1 MAENERKR
9 SRSREFDRTLRG
21 GRLTKLAGAVASCA
35 PWLRGAAALL
45 TSVSAIAAG
54 AAAAIGLTAGE
65 ALAACIRGTATTGP
79 VTFTCTGTITS
90 TEGLD
95 GGARPISVS
104 LDAAASATV
113 VSGPAF
119 RLNSNAGIQFVQAP
133 GGETISA
140 ADAGIQAF
148 AGGTGTLGIETTGQV
163 FASGSGAT
171 AAAIYA
177 RHRGSGGINITVSG
191 TLTGAAGGGI
201 RTSSSSATIVAN
213 AAVIARGAGTPGGGG
228 DDGIGVTV
236 DGAASITA
244 RSRVSSV
251 HGDGI
256 DARIGA
262 SRGSSTIAAA
272 TVSGGDSGIRA
283 VDSGSG
289 HLAVSATGSVTAA
302 GTGAESAGIFINKT
316 REGSGGVSV
325 SAAQIAGASHG
336 IKALALANGGLS
348 IRTTGSVTARADQAD
363 SVGVYAV
370 KAGGGD
376 MTVDVAGAS
385 GAAHGIRAV
394 GNGPGDVTVRVT
406 GTVRAEGTAATH
418 AAILASNGEGGDT
431 LVRTGDVLGGRH
443 GVSVVDS
450 GDGAIRVEATGRVS
464 ANASA
469 ADSIGILVIN
479 AGNGDITVT
488 AADASGAAHG
498 IRVTDGGSGSLSVT
512 ATGAVDSSG
521 TGANDA
527 AVHVAKGT
535 AGGSL
540 SVRLAGATGAMHGVR
555 AFNRG
560 SGRLSMTASG
570 RIEAL
575 GSAEASIGVAAES
588 SGSGGVA
595 VSVASVAAGLHGVR
609 ATGAGG
615 DMTVT
620 ATQHVSATGSAA
632 RSEGVVAQNSGSGNV
647 TVSVTRV
654 TGGLHGIRAEGA
666 GGIMSVTA
674 TQHISAT
681 GSAAQ
686 SAGVVAQNSGTGNVT
701 VSVVSVTGGLHGVRA
716 AAAGGALSVT
726 ASERILV
733 GGSAEGSAGVSA
745 ANTNG
750 GRVVVRTADVTGG
763 LHGIRATAEGGG
775 ISVTATGRIAADA
788 SATGSVGVGVEHSGS
803 GTVSISV
810 GDASG
815 TRHGIEAV
823 DRGSDDLSVTA
834 SGAVDASGSGAGAAI
849 RVSKGTGGGNVTV
862 SAALISGG
870 SRGIDVADSGSGTLR
885 VTATGAV
892 ASTAG
897 TGAGDAGVRVV
908 KGTAGGSVEVRV
920 KDVNA
925 AMHGIWVV
933 DEGSGTLRASS
944 DGSVAANSLA
954 AGAIGVYAKNTGEGA
969 VTLSLNDVTGTK
981 HGIMAIDE
989 GSGALSVRVAGSVAA
1004 FGIGGGDSAVYARSV
1019 SSGGTEV
1026 TTNGAVRGRS
1036 GIRAIENGSG
1046 TLQITARDA
1055 VTSTIAGI
1063 GIHASHGGLGGDVT
1077 VTATQVAGGTHGI
1090 LAETDGDGDVTVRA
1104 TEEVSA
1110 SRSAS
1115 GAVGIRLDSRGNG
1128 AIVLNAASVTG
1139 QAYGIQALSDGDGRI
1154 SINATGSV
1162 TATGLGADG
1171 VRILRTA
1178 GSGNVDLRAAT
1189 VSGGAHGVRI
1199 VNAGAGDISASLSG
1213 PVTSGGAPGGS
1224 TGVYLKSGLRGRI
1237 TLNAASV
1244 TGERHGIAAF
1254 GVGSGTW
1261 DIVATGAVTAT
1272 GTGANDAAV
1281 RVEKTDAAG
1290 SGGVSIRV
1298 ADAVGGRHGILAV
1311 NNGLGDLAVSV
1322 SGSVTASGADSTAVH
1337 ATDGG
1342 DGNLT
1347 IRIGSAT
1354 GATHGIAA
1362 FGSGTGFLSVTA
1374 TGHVEAR
1381 SAIGRSAAILASS
1394 TGTGGLTIAAAS
1406 VTGVQGVVASDS
1418 GSGDLRV
1425 TLSGSATASG
1435 TGADQAGVSATN
1447 AGGGNTTIIVDDV
1460 TGGMIGLRVADEG
1473 DGRLDVTARGS
1484 LTSARDGS
1492 GGAGLHVTNSGGRG
1506 TVSVASVTGGTSGA
1520 WVRNSGGDEMSVAAT
1535 GAIAATG
1542 TSADTA
1548 GLVVRNTS
1556 SGTVNVRIVG
1566 ASGRA
1571 HGVRAINDGTG
1582 AFDLTATGLLASAP
1596 NGSGGAGIDV
1606 VNAGRTVLAV
1616 ASVTGGSHG
1625 IRISDSGNAALS
1637 VAATGMVHA
1646 NGPSADAMGIGIQA
1660 AGGGNISVSTD
1671 RVAGTRHGIWIDDAG
1686 DGRVAM
1692 TATGSVT
1699 SAATGG
1705 AAIHVANAE
1714 GDTTLNVASVTGG
1727 NGIRVSDSG
1736 SGTLLVAATG
1746 AVAATGSATNIWGI
1760 RVDKVKGGGVTVRT
1774 QRVAGGVRAISE
1786 GSATISIDA
1795 AGSVTAGAPDA
1806 VGIHAGSR
1814 MGASVRVTSA
1824 SVTGGSHGIH
1834 AYGGGMGEVVIDARG
1849 SVTGAVGVLASGG
1862 DGGNVTVRATDVKGV
1877 DYGIQAL
1884 NSGSGTT
1891 NVTATGEVS
1900 ASGTAA
1906 IDTRVSENG
1915 GNIDIRVERVVGGQ
1929 HGMRISNAGSGT
1941 LSVAVTGSVTAV
1953 GTAPGAAGIRIES
1966 AGGDMNLDAGSVTAA
1981 GHGIWAFDDGGAG
1994 GLHVTATGVVETTGS
2009 TTFGIRAENR
2019 GGGNLTV
2026 NAASATGAAGGI
2038 WARDEGSGSLSVN
2051 ASGMVAATGTGSDA
2065 GLHAA
2070 NLGGG
2075 DTRVDV
2081 GSVTGTELGMD
2092 VSSEGGGALSVN
2104 ANGDV
2109 RATGAGATAT
2119 GLRVANRGSGNATIR
2134 LAAVSGANRGIDASA
2149 DGSGALSVT
2158 ASQIVTASGTD
2169 AGDAAIHVSR
2179 TGNGNTSVNVA
2190 SATGGAYGIWVRDR
2204 GTAATTIEATGR
2216 IEATG
2221 TASGTVAIRAFKEAA
2236 GGNLSVSANDAAG
2249 VRHGI
2254 WARNEGSG
2262 TLSVAAQSL
2271 VTATGTGADA
2281 AGIRAWN
2288 AGSGDVRLSAAS
2300 VTSSGY
2306 GIWARDAGSGTLS
2319 VSASG
2324 SVTAATGVAA
2334 ASGIRA
2340 AKLSAA
2346 GNLIVTAA
2354 TVSGGLRGIHAIEEG
2369 SGTLAITAT
2378 GSVTSTGGGPDGAAI
2393 RAVASAAGDVTIQA
2407 GDVFGA
2413 GHGIW
2418 ASSDGSGTLSVTA
2431 TGSVVSSGTF
2441 AGASG
2446 IRAENAGSGSVSV
2459 SVASVTSQSYG
2470 IRASGDGGTLTV
2482 SATGQIASGA
2492 ADADSSGIRA
2502 LNDEGDVAVTAFSSV
2517 TGALRGIW
2525 ASSIRR
2531 GSSVSVSGSGTVAAE
2546 EAGAGSIGIYA
2557 TVGRDSDISISA
2569 ASALGAE
2576 SGILARADGDGTVEI
2591 SVAGSVTSSTGAAIR
2606 TETHRLGR
2614 TVITL
2619 RDGAHI
2625 RSESGPAISNDDGDS
2640 EVTAEAGSA
2649 IIGSVTL
2656 GDGKDRLTFE
2666 GDSFSEATLL
2676 DGGSNAAGTLDVL
2689 RFGDSASG
2697 TLSATTRNW
2706 ESIEFARGSRVGF
2719 DGDRTISADVVSLV
2733 GGELTMADGAAD
2745 DTLTISGNL
2754 NGGGAIALDVDVTDG
2769 KADRLAVV
2777 GDATIGAATTLRL
2790 VGVRLTAQVTDQRI
2804 PVASVRGKV
2813 DESSFNLESDKIQVG
2828 PMEYQLEFE
2837 SQIDAQSGEFA
2848 VTLSESRPNSI
2859 AAAIEAA
2866 PAVLMS
2872 RFARAEGLAQRTVG
2886 RTPLVGSGLNLGQS
2900 LLYYGPREAFG
2911 LDGDA
2916 WFRIHGDANNYGVS
2930 PSGNAFKDNSFGVT
2944 AGLDVLSSEGET
2956 GDFVVG
2962 LSARYGTASATA
2974 TAANGMQGS
2983 VRASGPGI
2991 GLAATWFGDSGTYVD
3006 FQAQASS
3013 LSLTYSADFRGTLAD
3028 GVSATSTLASIEF
3041 GRRFSLGGGAAIVP
3055 QAQFARGE
3063 VDADAFSQEGI
3074 SAATEGQS
3082 GSSARLGMVYEFGDE
3097 FGKGRLLANLLIEDG
3112 GRRETVV
3119 NDVEFAADM
3128 ESTIAEIGYA
3138 ATYAMGEGMS
3148 LFGQAIYR
3156 TSVGDSSGYDSGA
3169 SLSGGV
3175 RLTW

>member
-1 MAENERKR
+1 MAGNGKKKR
-9 SRSREFDRTLRG
+9 SRGWELARTLRG

-35 PWLRGAAALL
+35 PRLRGAAALL

-54 AAAAIGLTAGE
+54 IAATLGLTASE
-65 ALAACIRGTATTGP
+65 ALAACVRGTAATGP
-79 VTFTCTGTITS
+79 VTFTCTGTIAS

-95 GGARPISVS
+95 GGSRAISVS
-104 LDAAASATV
+104 LDATASATV

-133 GGETISA
+133 GGESISA
-140 ADAGIQAF
+140 ADSGIRAF
-148 AGGTGTLGIETTGQV
+148 AGGTGTLGIETTGPI
-163 FASGSGAT
+163 FASGSGTT

-177 RHRGSGGINITVSG
+177 RHRGSGEINITVSG
-191 TLTGAAGGGI
+191 TLTGDGGGI
-201 RTSSSSATIVAN
+201 RASGSSATIVAN
-213 AAVIARGAGTPGGGG
+213 AAVIARGAGTSGAGGH
-228 DDGIGVTV
+228 DGIGVTV
-236 DGAASITA
+236 DSAVSITA

-256 DARIGA
+256 DAQIGA

-283 VDSGSG
+283 VDSGNG
-289 HLAVSATGSVTAA
+289 DLAVSATGSVTAA
-302 GTGAESAGIFINKT
+302 GTGAENAGIFVRKT
-316 REGSGGVSV
+316 RDGSGGVSV
-325 SAAQIAGASHG
+325 SAAQVAGGSHG
-336 IKALALANGGLS
+336 IKALALADGALS
-348 IRTTGSVTARADQAD
+348 IRATGSVTARADHAE
-363 SVGVYAV
+363 SAGVYAV
-370 KAGGGD
+370 KTGSGD

-394 GNGPGDVTVRVT
+394 GNGPGDVTVRAT

-418 AAILASNGEGGDT
+418 AAILVSNGEGGDT
-431 LVRTGDVLGGRH
+431 VIRTGDVLGGRH

-450 GDGAIRVEATGRVS
+450 GDGTIRVEATGRVS
-464 ANASA
+464 ANATA
-469 ADSIGILVIN
+469 AGSIGILIIN
-479 AGNGDITVT
+479 TGNGDITVT
-488 AADASGAAHG
+488 AADVGGAAHG

-512 ATGAVDSSG
+512 ATGTVDSSG

-535 AGGSL
+535 AGGDLSL
-540 SVRLAGATGAMHGVR
+540 RLAGATGAMHGVR

-560 SGRLSMTASG
+560 SGRLSVTASS

-588 SGSGGVA
+588 SGNGGVA
-595 VSVASVAAGLHGVR
+595 VSVAGVAAGLHGVR
-609 ATGAGG
+609 AEGAGG
-615 DMTVT
+615 NMTVT

-647 TVSVTRV
+647 TVRVARV
-654 TGGLHGIRAEGA
+654 TGGLHGIRAAGA

-674 TQHISAT
+674 TQHVSAT

-686 SAGVVAQNSGTGNVT
+686 SAGVVAENSGTGNVT
-701 VSVVSVTGGLHGVRA
+701 VSVARVTGGLHGVRA

-726 ASERILV
+726 ASERVL
-733 GGSAEGSAGVSA
+733 AEGTAAGSAGISA

-750 GRVVVRTADVTGG
+750 GRVAIRVADVTGG
-763 LHGIRATAEGGG
+763 LHGIRATAEGGR

-803 GTVSISV
+803 GTVSINV

-815 TRHGIEAV
+815 SRHAIEAV
-823 DRGSDDLSVTA
+823 DRGPDDLSVTT
-834 SGAVDASGSGAGAAI
+834 SGAISASGSGAGAAI
-849 RVSKGTGGGNVTV
+849 RVSKGTAGGNVTV
-862 SAALISGG
+862 SAAGISGG
-870 SRGIDVADSGSGTLR
+870 SRGIDVADGGSGIVR
-885 VTATGAV
+885 VEATGAV
-892 ASTAG
+892 VSTAG
-897 TGAGDAGVRVV
+897 TGAGDAGIRVV
-908 KGTAGGSVEVRV
+908 KGTAGGNVDVRV

-933 DEGSGTLRASS
+933 NEGSGTIWASS
-944 DGSVAANSLA
+944 DSAVAANSFA
-954 AGAIGVYAKNTGEGA
+954 AGAIGVYAKNAEAGA
-969 VTLSLNDVTGTK
+969 TRLRLNDVTGTK

-989 GSGALSVRVAGSVAA
+989 GSGDLSVRVSGSVAA
-1004 FGIGGGDSAVYARSV
+1004 FGVGGGDSAIYAKSV
-1019 SSGGTEV
+1019 SSGGMEV
-1026 TTNGAVRGRS
+1026 ATDGAVRGRS

-1046 TLQITARDA
+1046 TLQITAKDA
-1055 VTSTIAGI
+1055 VTATIAGI
-1063 GIHASHGGLGGDVT
+1063 GIHASHGSMGGNLT
-1077 VTATQVAGGTHGI
+1077 ITATQIAGGTHGI
-1090 LAETDGDGDVTVRA
+1090 LAETAGDGDIMVRV

-1110 SRSAS
+1110 NRDAS
-1115 GAVGIRLDSRGNG
+1115 GAVGIRLESRGDG
-1128 AIVLNAASVTG
+1128 EIILNAASVTG
-1139 QAYGIQALSDGDGRI
+1139 RAHGIQALSDGDGSI

-1162 TATGLGADG
+1162 AATGLGADSDAI
-1171 VRILRTA
+1171 RILRTA
-1178 GSGNVDLRAAT
+1178 GSGNVDLRATT

-1213 PVTSGGAPGGS
+1213 QVISGGAPGGS

-1254 GVGSGTW
+1254 GLGSGTW
-1261 DIVATGAVTAT
+1261 EIAATGAVMAT
-1272 GTGANDAAV
+1272 GTGSKDAAV
-1281 RVEKTDAAG
+1281 RIEKTDAAG
-1290 SGGVSIRV
+1290 SGAVSVRV
-1298 ADAVGGRHGILAV
+1298 ADVSGGKHGILAV
-1311 NNGLGDLAVSV
+1311 NNGLGDLTINV

-1342 DGNLT
+1342 DGNLS
-1347 IRIGSAT
+1347 IRVGSAT
-1354 GATHGIAA
+1354 GASHGIAA

-1381 SAIGRSAAILASS
+1381 SASGRSVAILANS

-1406 VTGVQGVVASDS
+1406 VTGTQGVVATDS
-1418 GSGDLRV
+1418 GSGSLRV

-1435 TGADQAGVSATN
+1435 TGADQAGVSTTN
-1447 AGGGNTTIIVDDV
+1447 AGGGGTTVIVDDV
-1460 TGGMIGLRVADEG
+1460 TGAMFGLRVADEG
-1473 DGRLDVTARGS
+1473 DGQLNVTARGS

-1492 GGAGLHVTNSGGRG
+1492 GGAGLHVTNSGGRS
-1506 TVSVASVTGGTSGA
+1506 TISVASVTGGASGA
-1520 WVRNSGGDEMSVAAT
+1520 WVRHAGGDEMSVVAT

-1548 GLVVRNTS
+1548 GLIATNS
-1556 SGTVNVRIVG
+1556 GSGTMNVRIVD
-1566 ASGRA
+1566 ARGRA
-1571 HGVRAINDGTG
+1571 HGVRAVNDGTG
-1582 AFDLTATGLLASAP
+1582 AFNLTATGLLASAP
-1596 NGSGGAGIDV
+1596 DGSGGAGIDLV
-1606 VNAGRTVLAV
+1606 SAGRATLAV

-1625 IRISDSGNAALS
+1625 IRISDSGSGALS

-1646 NGPSADAMGIGIQA
+1646 NGSSADATGIDIRA
-1660 AGGGNISVSTD
+1660 VDGGNISVSTD
-1671 RVAGTRHGIWIDDAG
+1671 RVAGTRHGIRVDDAG
-1686 DGRVAM
+1686 DGRVAV

-1714 GDTTLNVASVTGG
+1714 GGTTLNVASVTGSS
-1727 NGIRVSDSG
+1727 GIRISDAG
-1736 SGTLLVAATG
+1736 SGTLTVAATG
-1746 AVAATGSATNIWGI
+1746 AVAATGSATGAWGI
-1760 RVDKVKGGGVTVRT
+1760 RIDKLKGGNVTLRT
-1774 QRVAGGVRAISE
+1774 QRVAGGVRALTT
-1786 GSATISIDA
+1786 GSATISVNA
-1795 AGSVTAGAPDA
+1795 AGSVTVGAHNTA
-1806 VGIHAGSR
+1806 GIHAGGR
-1814 MGASVRVTSA
+1814 MSNSVRVTSA

-1834 AYGGGMGEVVIDARG
+1834 AYGDGIGEVVVDARG
-1849 SVTGAVGVLASGG
+1849 SVTGAVGILASGG
-1862 DGGNVTVRATDVKGV
+1862 DGSSVSVRATHVKGA

-1891 NVTATGEVS
+1891 DLTATGEVS

-1915 GNIDIRVERVVGGQ
+1915 GDITIRVGRVVGGQ

-1941 LSVAVTGSVTAV
+1941 LSVAVTDMVTAV
-1953 GTAPGAAGIRIES
+1953 GTTPGAAGIRIES
-1966 AGGDMNLDAGSVTAA
+1966 AGGDMNLNAGSVTAA
-1981 GHGIWAFDDGGAG
+1981 GHGIWAFDGAG
-1994 GLHVTATGVVETTGS
+1994 VGALQVNATGAVETTGS

-2019 GGGNLTV
+2019 GGGNLSV
-2026 NAASATGAAGGI
+2026 NTASVTGAAGGI

-2051 ASGMVAATGTGSDA
+2051 ATGMITATVSAA
-2065 GLHAA
+2065 GLHAE

-2075 DTRVDV
+2075 DTRINV
-2081 GSVTGTELGMD
+2081 GSVTGMELGMD
-2092 VSSEGGGALSVN
+2092 ISSEGGGALSVT
-2104 ANGDV
+2104 ASGDV
-2109 RATGAGATAT
+2109 RAVGAGAVS

-2134 LAAVSGANRGIDASA
+2134 LATVSGVERGIDASA
-2149 DGSGALSVT
+2149 DGSGTLSVT
-2158 ASQIVTASGTD
+2158 ASQIVTASGTG

-2179 TGNGNTSVNVA
+2179 TGNGSTRVNVA
-2190 SATGGAYGIWVRDR
+2190 SATGGAYGIWIRDR

-2216 IEATG
+2216 VEATG
-2221 TASGTVAIRAFKEAA
+2221 TASGTVAIRALKEAA

-2249 VRHGI
+2249 VQHGI

-2262 TLSVAAQSL
+2262 TLSVTAQSL

-2288 AGSGDVRLSAAS
+2288 AGSGNVTLSAAS

-2306 GIWARDAGSGTLS
+2306 GIWAHDAGSGTLS

-2340 AKLSAA
+2340 VKMSDA
-2346 GNLIVTAA
+2346 GNLAVTAA
-2354 TVSGGLRGIHAIEEG
+2354 TVSGGLRGIHAIVEG
-2369 SGTLAITAT
+2369 SGTLAVTAT
-2378 GSVTSTGGGPDGAAI
+2378 GSVTATGGGPDGAAI
-2393 RAVASAAGDVTIQA
+2393 RAMASAAGGVTVRA
-2407 GDVFGA
+2407 ADVFGA
-2413 GHGIW
+2413 SHGIW
-2418 ASSDGSGTLSVTA
+2418 ASSDSSGTLSVTA

-2446 IRAENAGSGSVSV
+2446 IRAENAGSGNVSV

-2470 IRASGDGGTLTV
+2470 IRAFGAGGTLTV
-2482 SATGQIASGA
+2482 SATGLIVSGTGN
-2492 ADADSSGIRA
+2492 ADSSGIRA
-2502 LNDEGDVAVTAFSSV
+2502 VNTEGDVAVTASSSV

-2525 ASSIRR
+2525 ASSNRR
-2531 GSSVSVSGSGTVAAE
+2531 GSGVSVTATGPVAAE
-2546 EAGAGSIGIYA
+2546 GTGAGSIGIYA
-2557 TVGRDSDISISA
+2557 AVGRDADISISA
-2569 ASALGAE
+2569 AGASGAE
-2576 SGILARADGDGTVEI
+2576 SGIVAKAEGDGTVEI
-2591 SVAGSVTSSTGAAIR
+2591 SVSGSVTSSIGAAISA
-2606 TETHRLGR
+2606 ETHRLGR
-2614 TVITL
+2614 TVVTL
-2619 RDGAHI
+2619 RDGARI

-2640 EVTAEAGSA
+2640 EVTAEAGSV
-2649 IIGSVTL
+2649 IVGSVTL

-2666 GDSFSEATLL
+2666 GNSFSEATLL
-2676 DGGSNAAGTLDVL
+2676 DGGDNATGTLDVL

-2719 DGDRTISADVVSLV
+2719 DGNRTVSADVISLV

-2754 NGGGAIALDVDVTDG
+2754 NGGGAIAIDVDVTDG

-2790 VGVRLTAQVTDQRI
+2790 VGVRLTAQVSDKRI

-2813 DESSFNLESDKIQVG
+2813 NESSFNLESDKIQVG

-2859 AAAIEAA
+2859 AAAVEAA

-2886 RTPLVGSGLNLGQS
+2886 RTPLVGSGRSLGQS

-2916 WFRIHGDANNYGVS
+2916 WFRIHGDANNYGAG

-2944 AGLDVLSSEGET
+2944 AGLDILSSEGET
-2956 GDFVVG
+2956 GDFVLG
-2962 LSARYGTASATA
+2962 LFGRYGTATATA

-2983 VRASGPGI
+2983 VQASGPGI

-3006 FQAQASS
+3006 FQAHSSS

-3041 GRRFSLGGGAAIVP
+3041 GKRFSLEGGAAIVP
-3055 QAQFARGE
+3055 QAQFARSE
-3063 VDADAFSQEGI
+3063 VDTDNFSQDGV
-3074 SAATEGQS
+3074 SATTEAQS
-3082 GSSARLGMVYEFGDE
+3082 GSSARLGVTYEFGDE

-3112 GRRETVV
+3112 GQRETVV
-3119 NDVEFAADM
+3119 NDVKFAADT

-3156 TSVGDSSGYDSGA
+3156 TAVGDSSGYDSGA

>member
-79 VTFTCTGTITS
+79 VTFTCTGAITS
-90 TEGLD
+90 TEDLD
-95 GGARPISVS
+95 GDSRPISVS
-104 LDAAASATV
+104 LDATASATV

-119 RLNSNAGIQFVQAP
+119 RLDSNAGIQFVQAA

-140 ADAGIQAF
+140 VDAGIQAF
-148 AGGTGTLGIETTGQV
+148 AGGTGTLGIETTGPI
-163 FASGSGAT
+163 FASGSGTT

-177 RHRGSGGINITVSG
+177 RHRGSGEISITVSG
-191 TLTGAAGGGI
+191 TLTGAGGGI
-201 RTSSSSATIVAN
+201 RASGSSATIVAD
-213 AAVIARGAGTPGGGG
+213 AAVIARGAGTPSGSGH
-228 DDGIGVTV
+228 DGIGVTV
-236 DGAASITA
+236 DSAVSITA

-256 DARIGA
+256 DAQIGA
-262 SRGSSTIAAA
+262 SRGSSTITAA

-283 VDSGSG
+283 IDSGSG
-289 HLAVSATGSVTAA
+289 DLAVSATGAVTAA
-302 GTGAESAGIFINKT
+302 GTGAENAGIFVSKA
-316 REGSGGVSV
+316 RDGSGGVSV
-325 SAAQIAGASHG
+325 DAAQVTGGSHG
-336 IKALALANGGLS
+336 IKALALADGALS
-348 IRTTGSVTARADQAD
+348 IRATGSVAARADQAG
-363 SVGVYAV
+363 SVGVYAM
-370 KAGGGD
+370 KTGGGN
-376 MTVDVAGAS
+376 MTIDVAGAS

-394 GNGPGDVTVRVT
+394 GNGPGDVTVRAT
-406 GTVRAEGTAATH
+406 GTVRSEGTAATH

-560 SGRLSMTASG
+560 SGRLSVTASG
-570 RIEAL
+570 QIEAL
-575 GSAEASIGVAAES
+575 GSAEASVGVAAES

-595 VSVASVAAGLHGVR
+595 VSVAGVTAGLHGVR
-609 ATGAGG
+609 AMGAGG

-654 TGGLHGIRAEGA
+654 TGGLHGVRAAGA

-674 TQHISAT
+674 TQHVSAT

-686 SAGVVAQNSGTGNVT
+686 SAGVVAENSGTGNVT
-701 VSVVSVTGGLHGVRA
+701 VSVTRVTGGLHGVRA

-726 ASERILV
+726 ASNRVLAT
-733 GGSAEGSAGVSA
+733 GSAAESAGISA
-745 ANTNG
+745 ANVNG
-750 GRVVVRTADVTGG
+750 GRVVVRAVDVAGG
-763 LHGIRATAEGGG
+763 LHGIRATAEEGR
-775 ISVTATGRIAADA
+775 ISVTATGRVAADA
-788 SATGSVGVGVEHSGS
+788 SATGSVGVGVDHSGS

-810 GDASG
+810 RDVSG
-815 TRHGIEAV
+815 SRHGIEAI

-862 SAALISGG
+862 SAGLVSGG

-892 ASTAG
+892 VSTAG
-897 TGAGDAGVRVV
+897 SGIGDAGVRVV
-908 KGTAGGSVEVRV
+908 KGTAGGRVDVRV
-920 KDVNA
+920 RDVNA
-925 AMHGIWVV
+925 GMHGIWAVN
-933 DEGSGTLRASS
+933 EGGGTLRVSS
-944 DGSVAANSLA
+944 EGSVAANSLA
-954 AGAIGVYAKNTGEGA
+954 TGAIGVYARNADEGA
-969 VTLSLNDVTGTK
+969 TTLSLNDVTGTK
-981 HGIMAIDE
+981 HGVQAIDE
-989 GSGALSVRVAGSVAA
+989 GSGTLSIRVAGSIAA
-1004 FGIGGGDSAVYARSV
+1004 FGIGSGDSAVYARSV

-1026 TTNGAVRGRS
+1026 MIDGAVRGRS

-1046 TLQITARDA
+1046 TLQITTKDA
-1055 VTSTIAGI
+1055 VTATIAGI
-1063 GIHASHGGLGGDVT
+1063 GIHASHGSLGGDVT
-1077 VTATQVAGGTHGI
+1077 VTATKVAGGTHGI
-1090 LAETDGDGDVTVRA
+1090 LAETAGDGDIIVRA

-1110 SRSAS
+1110 SRHAS
-1115 GAVGIRLDSRGNG
+1115 GAVGIRLDSRGG
-1128 AIVLNAASVTG
+1128 GEIVLNAASVTG
-1139 QAYGIQALSDGDGRI
+1139 RAHGIQALSDGDGRI

-1162 TATGLGADG
+1162 TTTGLGADG
-1171 VRILRTA
+1171 VHILRTA
-1178 GSGNVDLRAAT
+1178 GSGNIDLRGAA
-1189 VSGGAHGVRI
+1189 VSGDAHGIRI
-1199 VNAGAGDISASLSG
+1199 VNVGAGDISASISG
-1213 PVTSGGAPGGS
+1213 AVTSGEVPGGA

-1237 TLNAASV
+1237 TLSAASV

-1261 DIVATGAVTAT
+1261 DIAATGSVTAT

-1281 RVEKTDAAG
+1281 RIEKTDAAG
-1290 SGGVSIRV
+1290 SGGISVRV
-1298 ADAVGGRHGILAV
+1298 ADVVGGRHGILAV
-1311 NNGLGDLAVSV
+1311 NNGLGQLSINV
-1322 SGSVTASGADSTAVH
+1322 SGSVTASGADSTAVR

-1347 IRIGSAT
+1347 IRVGSVT
-1354 GATHGIAA
+1354 GASHGIAA
-1362 FGSGTGFLSVTA
+1362 FGSGAGFLSVTA

-1381 SAIGRSAAILASS
+1381 SASERSAAILADS
-1394 TGTGGLTIAAAS
+1394 TGTGGVTINAAS

-1418 GSGDLRV
+1418 GSGSLRV

-1447 AGGGNTTIIVDDV
+1447 AGGGDTTVIVEDV
-1460 TGGMIGLRVADEG
+1460 IGAMIGLRVADEG

-1484 LTSARDGS
+1484 LASARDGS
-1492 GGAGLHVTNSGGRG
+1492 GGAGLHLTNSGGRA

-1520 WVRNSGGDEMSVAAT
+1520 WVRHSGGDEMSIVAT
-1535 GAIAATG
+1535 GAVAATG
-1542 TSADTA
+1542 TSADAT
-1548 GLVVRNTS
+1548 GLVAANS
-1556 SGTVNVRIVG
+1556 GSGTVNVRIVG

-1571 HGVRAINDGTG
+1571 HGVRAINEGTG
-1582 AFDLTATGLLASAP
+1582 VFDLTATGLLVSAP
-1596 NGSGGAGIDV
+1596 DGSGGAGIDV
-1606 VNAGRTVLAV
+1606 VNAGRATLSV

-1625 IRISDSGNAALS
+1625 IRVSDSGSGTLT
-1637 VAATGMVHA
+1637 VAATDMVQA
-1646 NGPSADAMGIGIQA
+1646 SGPSSSATGIDIRAAD
-1660 AGGGNISVSTD
+1660 GGNISVSAV
-1671 RVAGTRHGIWIDDAG
+1671 RIAGTRHGIRIEDTG
-1686 DGRVAM
+1686 DGRVAV

-1714 GDTTLNVASVTGG
+1714 GDTTLNVASVTGSS
-1727 NGIRVSDSG
+1727 GIRLSDSG
-1736 SGTLLVAATG
+1736 SGTLLVTATG
-1746 AVAATGSATNIWGI
+1746 AVAATGSATDAWGI
-1760 RVDKVKGGGVTVRT
+1760 RVDKASGGGVTVRT
-1774 QRVAGGVRAISE
+1774 QRVAGGVRALGE

-1795 AGSVTAGAPDA
+1795 AGSVTAPTPDA
-1806 VGIHAGSR
+1806 IGIHAGSR
-1814 MGASVRVTSA
+1814 MGGGVRVTSA

-1834 AYGGGMGEVVIDARG
+1834 AYDGGNGEVVIDARG
-1849 SVTGAVGVLASGG
+1849 SVTGAIGILTSGG
-1862 DGGNVTVRATDVKGV
+1862 DGGNVSVRAAEVIGA
-1877 DYGIQAL
+1877 DYGIRAL

-1891 NVTATGEVS
+1891 NITATGTVS
-1900 ASGTAA
+1900 ASASGMAA
-1906 IDTRVSENG
+1906 IDARVAENG
-1915 GNIDIRVERVVGGQ
+1915 GNIDIRVGRVVGGQ
-1929 HGMRISNAGSGT
+1929 HGMRISNAGNGT
-1941 LSVAVTGSVTAV
+1941 LFVAVTGSVTAV

-1981 GHGIWAFDDGGAG
+1981 GHGIWAFDGGGDG
-1994 GLHVTATGVVETTGS
+1994 GLHVAATGVVESTGS

-2026 NAASATGAAGGI
+2026 NITSAAGAAGGI
-2038 WARDEGSGSLSVN
+2038 WARDEGSGSLSVD
-2051 ASGMVAATGTGSDA
+2051 ATGMVAATGTA
-2065 GLHAA
+2065 AALHTE

-2075 DTRVDV
+2075 DTRINV
-2081 GSVTGTELGMD
+2081 GSATGVEFGMRI
-2092 VSSEGGGALSVN
+2092 SSEGGGALSV
-2104 ANGDV
+2104 AATGDV
-2109 RATGAGATAT
+2109 RAVGAGAAAT
-2119 GLRVANRGSGNATIR
+2119 GARVANRGSGNATIR

-2149 DGSGALSVT
+2149 DGSGTLSVT
-2158 ASQIVTASGTD
+2158 ASQMVTASGTD
-2169 AGDAAIHVSR
+2169 AGDAAIRVSR
-2179 TGNGNTSVNVA
+2179 TGNGSTSVNLA

-2216 IEATG
+2216 VEATG

-2262 TLSVAAQSL
+2262 TLSVTAQSL
-2271 VTATGTGADA
+2271 VTASGTGADA

-2288 AGSGDVRLSAAS
+2288 AGSGNVTLSAAS

-2346 GNLIVTAA
+2346 GNLVVTAA
-2354 TVSGGLRGIHAIEEG
+2354 TVSGGLRGIHATEEG
-2369 SGTLAITAT
+2369 SGTLAVTAT

-2393 RAVASAAGDVTIQA
+2393 RAMASAAGDVTVQA

-2446 IRAENAGSGSVSV
+2446 IRAENAGAGNVSLT
-2459 SVASVTSQSYG
+2459 VASVTSQSYG
-2470 IRASGDGGTLTV
+2470 VRASGAGGTLTV
-2482 SATGQIASGA
+2482 SATGQIVSGT
-2492 ADADSSGIRA
+2492 ADADSAGIRA
-2502 LNDEGDVAVTAFSSV
+2502 VNNEGDVAVTASSSV

-2531 GSSVSVSGSGTVAAE
+2531 GSGVSVNATGPIAAE
-2546 EAGAGSIGIYA
+2546 GTGAGSIGIYA
-2557 TVGRDSDISISA
+2557 TVGRDADISISA
-2569 ASALGAE
+2569 AGASGAQ
-2576 SGILARADGDGTVEI
+2576 SGILARAEGDGTMEI
-2591 SVAGSVTSSTGAAIR
+2591 SVAGSVTSSAGAAIR

-2619 RDGAHI
+2619 RDGARI
-2625 RSESGPAISNDDGDS
+2625 RSESGLAISNNDGDS
-2640 EVTAEAGSA
+2640 EITAEAGSS

-2656 GDGKDRLTFE
+2656 GGGKDRLTFE

-2676 DGGSNAAGTLDVL
+2676 DGGGNAAGTLDVL

-2706 ESIEFARGSRVGF
+2706 ESIEFARGSKVGF
-2719 DGDRTISADVVSLV
+2719 DGDRTVSADIISLV

-2754 NGGGAIALDVDVTDG
+2754 NGGGAVALDVDVTEG
-2769 KADRLAVV
+2769 KADRLSVV
-2777 GDATIGAATTLRL
+2777 GDATLGAATTLRL
-2790 VGVRLTAQVTDQRI
+2790 VGVRLTAQVSDKRI

-2837 SQIDAQSGEFA
+2837 SQIDAQSGEFT
-2848 VTLSESRPNSI
+2848 VTLSESRPNSV

-3097 FGKGRLLANLLIEDG
+3097 FGKGRLLANFLVENG

-3128 ESTIAEIGYA
+3128 ESTIAELGYA
-3138 ATYAMGEGMS
+3138 ATYAMGDGMS

>member
-1 MAENERKR
+1 MAGIDTHRGGG
-9 SRSREFDRTLRG
+9 REPGRVLRG

-54 AAAAIGLTAGE
+54 TAATLGLSAGE
-65 ALAACIRGTATTGP
+65 ALAACVRGTATAGP
-79 VTFTCTGTITS
+79 VTFTCTGTIAS
-90 TEGLD
+90 SEELD
-95 GGARPISVS
+95 SGSRQLSVS
-104 LDAAASATV
+104 LDAAASAAV
-113 VSGPAF
+113 ASGPAF
-119 RLNSNAGIQFVQAP
+119 RLNSNAGIQFVQAT
-133 GGETISA
+133 GGRAISGA
-140 ADAGIQAF
+140 EAGIQAF
-148 AGGTGTLGIETTGQV
+148 AGGTGTLGIETTGPIS
-163 FASGSGAT
+163 ASGSGTT
-171 AAAIYA
+171 AAAIYT
-177 RHRGSGGINITVSG
+177 RHRGSGGINVTVSG
-191 TLTGAAGGGI
+191 TVTGAGGGI
-201 RTSSSSATIVAN
+201 RASGSSATIVAN
-213 AAVIARGAGTPGGGG
+213 APVIARGAGTPSGSGH
-228 DDGIGVTV
+228 DAIRVAV
-236 DGAASITA
+236 EGAVSITA
-244 RSRVSSV
+244 RSRISSV

-262 SRGSSTIAAA
+262 SRGNRTIAAA
-272 TVSGGDSGIRA
+272 AVSGGDSGIRA
-283 VDSGSG
+283 IDSGSG
-289 HLAVSATGSVTAA
+289 ALAVSATGPVTAA
-302 GTGAESAGIFINKT
+302 GTGAENAGIFVSKT
-316 REGSGGVSV
+316 RDGSGGVSV
-325 SAAQIAGASHG
+325 AAAQVAGGSQG
-336 IKALALANGGLS
+336 IKVLALADGALT
-348 IRTTGSVTARADQAD
+348 IRATGSVTARADQAG

-370 KAGGGD
+370 KSGSGN
-376 MTVDVAGAS
+376 MTVDVAEAS

-394 GNGPGDVTVRVT
+394 GNGPGDVTVRAT

-431 LVRTGDVLGGRH
+431 LVRAGDVIGGRH

-450 GDGAIRVEATGRVS
+450 GDGSIRVEATGRVS

-469 ADSIGILVIN
+469 AGSIGILVIN

-488 AADASGAAHG
+488 AAGASGAAHG

-512 ATGAVDSSG
+512 ATGTVDSSG

-535 AGGSL
+535 AGGNV

-560 SGRLSMTASG
+560 SGGLSVTASG

-575 GSAEASIGVAAES
+575 GSAAASVGVEAES

-595 VSVASVAAGLHGVR
+595 VSVAGVAAGLHGVR
-609 ATGAGG
+609 AAGAGG

-632 RSEGVVAQNSGSGNV
+632 RSEGVVAENSGSGNV
-647 TVSVTRV
+647 TVSVAQV
-654 TGGLHGIRAEGA
+654 TGGLHGVRAAGA
-666 GGIMSVTA
+666 GGVMSVTA
-674 TQHISAT
+674 TQHVSAT

-686 SAGVVAQNSGTGNVT
+686 SAGVVAENSGTGNVT
-701 VSVVSVTGGLHGVRA
+701 VSVAQVTGGLHGVRA
-716 AAAGGALSVT
+716 AAAGGALSIT
-726 ASERILV
+726 ATGRVLAT
-733 GGSAEGSAGVSA
+733 GSAAGSAGISA
-745 ANTNG
+745 ANANG
-750 GRVVVRTADVTGG
+750 GRVDVRAADIAGG
-763 LHGIRATAEGGG
+763 LHGIRATAEGGR
-775 ISVTATGRIAADA
+775 ISVTTTGRVAADA
-788 SATGSVGVGVEHSGS
+788 SATESVGVGVEHSGS
-803 GTVSISV
+803 GTIAIRVD
-810 GDASG
+810 GASG
-815 TRHGIEAV
+815 SRHGIEAV

-834 SGAVDASGSGAGAAI
+834 SGAVNASGSGAGAAI
-849 RVSKGTGGGNVTV
+849 RVSKEAASGNVTV
-862 SAALISGG
+862 SAAHVSGG
-870 SRGIDVADSGSGTLR
+870 SRGIDVSDSGSGTLQ
-885 VTATGAV
+885 VAATGAV

-897 TGAGDAGVRVV
+897 TGAGDAGIRIA
-908 KGTAGGSVEVRV
+908 KGTAGGRVDVRV

-925 AMHGIWVV
+925 AMHGIWIV
-933 DEGSGTLRASS
+933 DEGSGALWVSS
-944 DGSVAANSLA
+944 DGSIAANSLA

-969 VTLSLNDVTGTK
+969 VNVNVNDVTGTK
-981 HGIMAIDE
+981 HGVRAIDE
-989 GSGALSVRVAGSVAA
+989 GSGTLSVRVAGSVAA

-1026 TTNGAVRGRS
+1026 ATDGAVRGRS

-1046 TLQITARDA
+1046 TLQITTKDA
-1055 VTSTIAGI
+1055 VTTTIAGI
-1063 GIHASHGGLGGDVT
+1063 GIHASHGALGGDLT
-1077 VTATQVAGGTHGI
+1077 ITATQVAGGTHGI
-1090 LAETDGDGDVTVRA
+1090 LAETAGDGDIMVRA
-1104 TEEVSA
+1104 TQEISA
-1110 SRSAS
+1110 SRDAS
-1115 GAVGIRLDSRGNG
+1115 GAVGIRLDSRGDG

-1139 QAYGIQALSDGDGRI
+1139 RVHGIQALSDGDGRI
-1154 SINATGSV
+1154 SIRAAGSV

-1171 VRILRTA
+1171 ISILRTA
-1178 GSGNVDLRAAT
+1178 GSGNVDLRAAA
-1189 VSGGAHGVRI
+1189 VSGGAHGIRI
-1199 VNAGAGDISASLSG
+1199 VNDGAGDISAAALG
-1213 PVTSGGAPGGS
+1213 PVTSREAPGGS
-1224 TGVYLKSGLRGRI
+1224 TGIYLKSGLRGRI

-1254 GVGSGTW
+1254 GAGSGTW
-1261 DIVATGAVTAT
+1261 EIAATGSVTAT
-1272 GTGANDAAV
+1272 GTGADDAAV

-1290 SGGVSIRV
+1290 SGGVSVRV
-1298 ADAVGGRHGILAV
+1298 ADVAGGRHGILAV
-1311 NNGLGDLAVSV
+1311 NNGLGDLSISV

-1342 DGNLT
+1342 DGSLT
-1347 IRIGSAT
+1347 VRVGSAT
-1354 GATHGIAA
+1354 GARHGIAA
-1362 FGSGTGFLSVTA
+1362 FGSGTGFLSVIA

-1381 SAIGRSAAILASS
+1381 GASGRSAAIIASS
-1394 TGTGGLTIAAAS
+1394 TGSGGVTVAAAS

-1447 AGGGNTTIIVDDV
+1447 AGGGNTTVIVDDV
-1460 TGGMIGLRVADEG
+1460 TGAMIGLRVADEG

-1492 GGAGLHVTNSGGRG
+1492 GGPGLHVTNSGGRAI
-1506 TVSVASVTGGTSGA
+1506 VNVASVTGGASGL
-1520 WVRNSGGDEMSVAAT
+1520 WVRHSGGDEMSVVAT
-1535 GAIAATG
+1535 GAVAATG
-1542 TSADTA
+1542 TSADTV
-1548 GLVVRNTS
+1548 GLVAANS
-1556 SGTVNVRIVG
+1556 GSGTMNVRIVG

-1571 HGVRAINDGTG
+1571 HGARAINDGTG
-1582 AFDLTATGLLASAP
+1582 AFDLTATGLLVSAP
-1596 NGSGGAGIDV
+1596 NGSGGAGLDV
-1606 VNAGRTVLAV
+1606 VNAGRAVLAV

-1625 IRISDSGNAALS
+1625 IRISDSGS
-1637 VAATGMVHA
+1637 GTISIAATGMVHA
-1646 NGPSADAMGIGIQA
+1646 SGPSADATGIGIRA

-1671 RVAGTRHGIWIDDAG
+1671 RVAGTRHGIRIDDAG
-1686 DGRVAM
+1686 DGRVAV

-1699 SAATGG
+1699 SAAAGG

-1714 GDTTLNVASVTGG
+1714 GNTTLNVASVTGAS
-1727 NGIRVSDSG
+1727 GIRVSDSG
-1736 SGTLLVAATG
+1736 SGALLIDATG
-1746 AVAATGSATNIWGI
+1746 AVAATGSATGAWGI
-1760 RVDKVKGGGVTVRT
+1760 RVDKAKGGATIRT
-1774 QRVAGGVRAISE
+1774 LRVAGGVRAISE

-1814 MGASVRVTSA
+1814 MGDSVRVTSA

-1834 AYGGGMGEVVIDARG
+1834 AYGDGIGEVAVNANG
-1849 SVTGAVGVLASGG
+1849 SVTGAVGILASGG
-1862 DGGNVTVRATDVKGV
+1862 DGSSVSVRAADVRGV
-1877 DYGIQAL
+1877 DYGIRAL

-1891 NVTATGEVS
+1891 NVTASGEVS

-1906 IDTRVSENG
+1906 IDVRISGSG
-1915 GNIDIRVERVVGGQ
+1915 GSIDVRASRVVGGQ
-1929 HGMRISNAGSGT
+1929 YGMRISNAGSGT
-1941 LSVAVTGSVTAV
+1941 LSVAATGSVTAV

-1966 AGGDMNLDAGSVTAA
+1966 AGGDATLNAGSVTAA
-1981 GHGIWAFDDGGAG
+1981 GHGIWAFDGGGAG
-1994 GLHVTATGVVETTGS
+1994 GLNVTATGAVETTGS
-2009 TTFGIRAENR
+2009 ATFGIRAENR
-2019 GGGNLTV
+2019 GGGNLAV
-2026 NAASATGAAGGI
+2026 NAASATGAMGGI
-2038 WARDEGSGSLSVN
+2038 WARDEGSGTLSVN
-2051 ASGMVAATGTGSDA
+2051 ATGMVMATSSAA
-2065 GLHAA
+2065 GLHAE

-2075 DTRVDV
+2075 DTRINV
-2081 GSVTGTELGMD
+2081 GSVTGGD
-2092 VSSEGGGALSVN
+2092 VAMRVSNEDGGALTVT
-2104 ANGDV
+2104 ATGDV
-2109 RATGAGATAT
+2109 KATGAGTAT
-2119 GLRVANRGSGNATIR
+2119 GLSVVNRGSGNATIR
-2134 LAAVSGANRGIDASA
+2134 LAAVSGADRGIDASA
-2149 DGSGALSVT
+2149 DGDGTLSVT

-2169 AGDAAIHVSR
+2169 ASDAAIRVSR
-2179 TGNGNTSVNVA
+2179 TGNGSTSVNVA
-2190 SATGGAYGIWVRDR
+2190 SATGGAYGIWVHDR

-2216 IEATG
+2216 IEATSA
-2221 TASGTVAIRAFKEAA
+2221 ASGTVAIRAFKEAA

-2262 TLSVAAQSL
+2262 TLSVTARNL

-2288 AGSGDVRLSAAS
+2288 AGSGNVRLSAAS

-2319 VSASG
+2319 VAASG

-2340 AKLSAA
+2340 AKLSAG
-2346 GNLIVTAA
+2346 GNLVVTAA
-2354 TVSGGLRGIHAIEEG
+2354 TVSGGLRGIHATEEG
-2369 SGTLAITAT
+2369 DGTLTVTAT
-2378 GSVTSTGGGPDGAAI
+2378 GSVTSTGSGPDGAAI
-2393 RAVASAAGDVTIQA
+2393 RAMAAEAGDVTVRA
-2407 GDVFGA
+2407 ADVFGA

-2431 TGSVVSSGTF
+2431 TGSVVSSGSF

-2446 IRAENAGSGSVSV
+2446 VRAENSGSGSVSV
-2459 SVASVTSQSYG
+2459 SVASVTSQSFG
-2470 IRASGDGGTLTV
+2470 VRASGAGGTLSV
-2482 SATGQIASGA
+2482 SASGQIVSGG

-2502 LNDEGDVAVTAFSSV
+2502 LNSEGDVAVTASSSV

-2525 ASSIRR
+2525 ASSVRR
-2531 GSSVSVSGSGTVAAE
+2531 GSGLTVNATGPVAAE
-2546 EAGAGSIGIYA
+2546 GTGAGSVGIYA
-2557 TVGRDSDISISA
+2557 TVGRDADISISA
-2569 ASALGAE
+2569 AGASGAE
-2576 SGILARADGDGTVEI
+2576 SGILARAEGDGTVEI
-2591 SVAGSVTSSTGAAIR
+2591 SVAGSVTSSVGAAIR

-2619 RDGAHI
+2619 RDGARI

-2649 IIGSVTL
+2649 IVGSVTL
-2656 GDGKDRLTFE
+2656 GDGRDRLTFE
-2666 GDSFSEATLL
+2666 GDSFSEATML
-2676 DGGSNAAGTLDVL
+2676 DGGDNASGTLDVL

-2706 ESIEFARGSRVGF
+2706 ESIEFARGSRVAF
-2719 DGDRTISADVVSLV
+2719 NGDRTVSADVVSLV
-2733 GGELTMADGAAD
+2733 GGELSMADGAAD

-2754 NGGGAIALDVDVTDG
+2754 NGGGAVALDLDVTEG
-2769 KADRLAVV
+2769 KADRLSVV
-2777 GDATIGAATTLRL
+2777 GDATLGAATSLRL
-2790 VGVRLTAQVTDQRI
+2790 VGARLTAQVSDKRI
-2804 PVASVRGKV
+2804 PIASVRGKV
-2813 DESSFNLESDKIQVG
+2813 DESSFNLESDKLQVG
-2828 PMEYQLEFE
+2828 PMEYQLELE
-2837 SQIDAQSGEFA
+2837 SQIGAQSGEFA

-2886 RTPLVGSGLNLGQS
+2886 RTPLVGSGRSLGQS

-2944 AGLDVLSSEGET
+2944 AGLDILSSQGET

-2991 GLAATWFGDSGTYVD
+2991 GLAATWFGDSGTYAE
-3006 FQAQASS
+3006 FQAQANS

-3041 GRRFSLGGGAAIVP
+3041 GKRFSLGGGAAIVP
-3055 QAQFARGE
+3055 QAQFARSE
-3063 VDADAFSQEGI
+3063 VDADAFSQDGI
-3074 SAATEGQS
+3074 SATTEAQS
-3082 GSSARLGMVYEFGDE
+3082 GSSARLGVTYEFGDA
-3097 FGKGRLLANLLIEDG
+3097 FGKGRLLANLLFEDG
-3112 GRRETVV
+3112 GRRETIV
-3119 NDVEFAADM
+3119 NDVEFAADT
-3128 ESTIAEIGYA
+3128 ESTIAELGYA
-3138 ATYAMGEGMS
+3138 ATYEMGEGMS
-3148 LFGQAIYR
+3148 LFGQASYR
-3156 TSVGDSSGYDSGA
+3156 TSVGDSSAYDSGT